1 MSNEMMK
8 REMQEA
14 VQAGERALQSL
25 YAARDKLGS
34 ARNWGI
40 FDMLGGGFISDFV
53 KQVSLDLRME
63 IGSFLSFADF
73 FLDGLVADYMVQSK
87 IADAREQVDDAINR
101 IEKILAD
108 VKNRMNGE
116 V

>member
-1 MSNEMMK
+1 M
-8 REMQEA
+8 
-14 VQAGERALQSL
+14 LDI
-25 YAARDKLGS
+25 AAEETELP
-34 ARNWGI
+34 AC
-40 FDMLGGGFISDFV
+40 
-53 KQVSLDLRME
+53 
-63 IGSFLSFADF
+63 SFADF